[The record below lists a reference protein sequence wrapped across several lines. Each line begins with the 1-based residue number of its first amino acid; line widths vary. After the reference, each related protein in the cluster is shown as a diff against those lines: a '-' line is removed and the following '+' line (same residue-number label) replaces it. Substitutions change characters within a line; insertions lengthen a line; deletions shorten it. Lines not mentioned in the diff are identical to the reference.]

1 MFILY
6 PNLDLSFVSASFINT
21 YSLPSA
27 ERLQGISVISMLEYI
42 VSPES
47 DEDYKI
53 LSNAKTRLQAMN
65 IEEDISYKL
74 PISGKVYE
82 LSVSMLPNGK
92 VLGKVT
98 VSKMADLTTINE
110 KKQNDMLHEL
120 PQPASILAAAKPT
133 PDVTPRPSH
142 FTARQNPNHIKNLIS
157 IYSGTQNQTLPRILV
172 VDDSEVNREVVGI
185 FLSPDFPQPLYAKNG
200 REALSVLAN
209 TPVDLILMDI
219 HMPEMNGV
227 EATLAIR
234 ESKALWS
241 EVIIIALTADT
252 EYQHKRVY
260 RNIGMNDAIGK
271 PLRQDILTRTIL
283 INWNAAKLSKETQST
298 QLDYAS

>member
-6 PNLDLSFVSASFINT
+6 PNLDLSFVSASFVDT
-21 YSLPSA
+21 YSLPTA
-27 ERLQGISVISMLEYI
+27 QRLQGISVFSMLEYI

-47 DEDYKI
+47 DEDHNV
-53 LSNAKTRLQAMN
+53 LSDAKTKLQAIN
-65 IEEDISYKL
+65 IAEDVLYKL
-74 PISGKVYE
+74 PINGTVYE
-82 LSVSMLPNGK
+82 LALSMLPNGK
-92 VLGKVT
+92 ILGK
-98 VSKMADLTTINE
+98 MAILELAHLAVDTEKPQQDLLDE
-110 KKQNDMLHEL
+110 
-120 PQPASILAAAKPT
+120 PQPAPLLEAVT
-133 PDVTPRPSH
+133 PKQDVTAKLSH
-142 FTARQNPNHIKNLIS
+142 FSAKQNSNHIKNLFS
-157 IYSGTQNQTLPRILV
+157 IYSGTQKQTLPRILV
-172 VDDSEVNREVVGI
+172 VDDSEVNREVVSI

-200 REALSVLAN
+200 QEALDILAN
-209 TPVDLILMDI
+209 NPVDLILMDI

-234 ESKALWS
+234 ESKAPWS

-271 PLRQDILTRTIL
+271 PLRQDVLTRTIL